1 MTDNQ
6 LKIIKRALIDADAR
20 DAAFYESL
28 PEVNIT
34 HSDEYNKRIEKLFSG
49 GSARITYTPRRIVAI
64 IIAAALI
71 FALSVTA
78 FAFRDSIKKFF
89 FGIYENFVYI
99 SSDGDG
105 ADPSPMEIEQLY
117 TISGIPDGYEKILET
132 REKAIAQQCWASD
145 TGAIILQQ
153 AISKNTTISS
163 SNENG
168 IVKEVK
174 IGNRDTYMIYE
185 EGSYT
190 FHWEEAGYLFM
201 LNASDTLSY
210 DTVTALVENVRAAE

>member
-28 PEVNIT
+28 PEVNVT
-34 HSDEYNKRIEKLFSG
+34 HSDEYNKRIEKLFSR

-117 TISGIPDGYEKILET
+117 TISDIPDGYEKILET

-153 AISKNTTISS
+153 AISKNTNISS

-168 IVKEVK
+168 IVKEVR

-210 DTVTALVENVRAAE
+210 DTVIALVENVRPAE

>member
-28 PEVNIT
+28 PEVNVT
-34 HSDEYNKRIEKLFSG
+34 HSDEYNKRIEKLFSR

-89 FGIYENFVYI
+89 FYIYDGYVVV
-99 SSDGDG
+99 SSNNES
-105 ADPSPMEIEQLY
+105 ADERPLNIDRPY
-117 TISGIPDGYEKILET
+117 VTSGIPEGYEKVVDT
-132 REKAIAQQCWASD
+132 NVGTIAQQCWVSD
-145 TGAIILQQ
+145 TGAIVLQQ
-153 AISKNTTISS
+153 TINVNSTSS
-163 SNENG
+163 TSNENG
-168 IVKEVK
+168 IVKEVR
-174 IGNRDTYMIYE
+174 IGNRDTYMIHSQ
-185 EGSYT
+185 GSYT

-201 LNASDTLSY
+201 LSASDTLSY
-210 DTVTALVENVRAAE
+210 DTVIALVENVRPAE

>member
-28 PEVNIT
+28 PEVNVT
-34 HSDEYNKRIEKLFSG
+34 HSDEYNKRIEKLFSR

-99 SSDGDG
+99 SSDGDS

-132 REKAIAQQCWASD
+132 KEKAIAQQCWASD

-153 AISKNTTISS
+153 AISKNTNISS

-168 IVKEVK
+168 IVKEVR

>member
-28 PEVNIT
+28 PEVNVT
-34 HSDEYNKRIEKLFSG
+34 LSDEYNKRIEKLFSR

-117 TISGIPDGYEKILET
+117 TISDIPDGYEKILET

-153 AISKNTTISS
+153 AISKNTTVSS

-168 IVKEVK
+168 IVKEVR

-185 EGSYT
+185 ENSYT

-201 LNASDTLSY
+201 LNASGAFSY
-210 DTVTALVENVRAAE
+210 DTVIALVENVRAAE